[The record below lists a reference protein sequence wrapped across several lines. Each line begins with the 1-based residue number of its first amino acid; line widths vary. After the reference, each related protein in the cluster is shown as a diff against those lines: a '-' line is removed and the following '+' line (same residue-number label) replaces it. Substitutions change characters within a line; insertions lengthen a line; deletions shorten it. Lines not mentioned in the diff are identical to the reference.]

1 MNAEQHPQT
10 PSSWQ
15 GESQGPETATSS
27 RAIKFG
33 LIGSLAGTIA
43 MDVVM
48 VVESLII
55 GAPVDG
61 FVALIGSIV
70 GGGALVGVVLHLLM
84 GSLLGLLFGIAVWQ
98 SALPQHRVCAE
109 RCVVGSTGRSGN
121 HTLGLRPSCYRNR
134 RSDHRDGQLLLCPS
148 PGMGCSSGGDCRR
161 RFYVGILPRTLQ
173 LDFRPL
179 ST

>member
-1 MNAEQHPQT
+1 MNAQQHPQT

-33 LIGSLAGTIA
+33 LIGSLAGTLA

-98 SALPQHRVCAE
+98 VRFLNIGSVRKGVWLGVLAGLVTIPLG
-109 RCVVGSTGRSGN
+109 CVPVAIVTGVPIIEMVSFSFVPHLVWGAVLGVIAGAGST
-121 HTLGLRPSCYRNR
+121 
-134 RSDHRDGQLLLCPS
+134 
-148 PGMGCSSGGDCRR
+148 
-161 RFYVGILPRTLQ
+161 
-173 LDFRPL
+173 
-179 ST
+179 